1 MRKQQKND
9 ERTQIKMPQYRQ
21 LETDIALPCF
31 FHAPKKGANPFFP
44 ERKSTAF
51 PFTPSDLFAKTE
63 KTTKTGVFRQR
74 KKGVCGS
81 ESAISSREKS
91 SKIATKYIFL
101 TMSVFLLALRFEVC

>member
-1 MRKQQKND
+1 
-9 ERTQIKMPQYRQ
+9 MPQYRQ
-21 LETDIALPCF
+21 LETDIAKSSFLP
-31 FHAPKKGANPFFP
+31 PKKIGANPFFL
-44 ERKSTAF
+44 EWKSTAF
-51 PFTPSDLFAKTE
+51 SFNPSDLFAKTE
-63 KTTKTGVFRQR
+63 KTTKTGVFRRR